1 MKSYKEKANAKINI
15 GLNILEKLENG
26 YHSLD
31 MIMAPI
37 DLSDIL
43 EIKFNEKKGNL
54 KIFCNK
60 NDVPINE
67 NNIIYKI
74 YNKFYEYTSLQREDI
89 EVKLIKRIP
98 SEAGLGGGSSD
109 GATFLK
115 VLNNYNNN
123 ILSTNEMI
131 NISKDIGA
139 DIPFFII
146 NKTTRV
152 KGIGEKLEIIEN
164 KLESDIILVKPSFG
178 ISTKDAYINYSNLK
192 NKNNANIEKIIK
204 GLKEND
210 VNLVRDNIDNHLQQ
224 SAKLFKNELEKFE
237 KELYKLTKLKF
248 YMTGSGSC
256 YYSFVEKKDSKKIIN
271 LLKNK
276 YGTYFISLTRFY

>member
-15 GLNILEKLENG
+15 GLNILEKLESG

-37 DLSDIL
+37 DLYDDL
-43 EIKFNEKKGNL
+43 EINFNEKKGNL

-60 NDVPINE
+60 NDVPTNE

-74 YNKFYEYTSLQREDI
+74 YKKFYEYTSLQQEDI
-89 EVKLIKRIP
+89 EVKLIKKIP

-115 VLNNYNNN
+115 VLNKYHNN

-131 NISKDIGA
+131 NITKNIGA

-164 KLESDIILVKPSFG
+164 NLDTDIILIKPNFG
-178 ISTKDAYINYSNLK
+178 ISTKEAYINYTNLK
-192 NKNNANIEKIIK
+192 NKSNANIEKIIK

-210 VNLVRDNIDNHLQQ
+210 VNLVRENINNHLQQ
-224 SAKLFKNELEKFE
+224 SAKLFKNELKKFE
-237 KELYKLTKLKF
+237 KELYELTKIKF

-256 YYSFVEKKDSKKIIN
+256 YYSFVEKQISKEVIN